1 MDAFWLFPTA
11 NPVLNVLLRSIVLV
25 VGLIYA
31 AGWTLYNAYWVAIV
45 HDVISLV
52 LVRHLVV

>member
-1 MDAFWLFPTA
+1 MDAFWLFPAA

-25 VGLIYA
+25 VGLIYGF
-31 AGWTLYNAYWVAIV
+31 GWTLYSAYWVAIV
-45 HDVISLV
+45 HDIISLV

>member
-11 NPVLNVLLRSIVLV
+11 NPVINILLRSIVLV
-25 VGLIYA
+25 VALIFA
-31 AGWTLYNAYWVAIV
+31 GGWTLYNAYWVAIV

-52 LVRHLVV
+52 AVRHLV